1 MSTFPLKIV
10 TPDGLIYDGSAERL
24 IVRSTTGD
32 LAIMA
37 RHINFVTPLGMGRAT
52 VIADGQRREAACIGG
67 MLSVVDGAVTLVP
80 TTFEWADKIDVNRA
94 EASQPG
100 RGRSAQQ
107 GLHGYRS
114 SSGRSQTPPRPGPQ
128 ERGKP
133 QVKISAG
140 THPASGRFFREK
152 YIKSHFPSCK
162 ICRFSVYLGYIFQQE
177 RGLFLWI

>member
-10 TPDGLIYDGSAERL
+10 TPDGLIYDGNAERL

-80 TTFEWADKIDVNRA
+80 TTFVWADKIDVNRA
-94 EASQPG
+94 EASQH
-100 RGRSAQQ
+100 RAEASQQ
-107 GLHGYRS
+107 RAESILHNQS
-114 SSGRSQTPPRPGPQ
+114 STDTDIRLAEARLHRALVRKS
-128 ERGKP
+128 
-133 QVKISAG
+133 V
-140 THPASGRFFREK
+140 ASHK
-152 YIKSHFPSCK
+152 
-162 ICRFSVYLGYIFQQE
+162 
-177 RGLFLWI
+177 